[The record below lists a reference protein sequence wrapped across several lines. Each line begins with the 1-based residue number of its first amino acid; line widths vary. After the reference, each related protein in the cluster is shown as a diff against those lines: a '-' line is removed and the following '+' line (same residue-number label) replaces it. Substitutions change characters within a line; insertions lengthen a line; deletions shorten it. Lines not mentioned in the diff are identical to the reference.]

1 MSAVEQ
7 TGPPCIIDLAPRW
20 AIDAVLFL
28 TLSAVLLAWG
38 MTSVSAP
45 RSAVGFI
52 IAAAIGL
59 LVDRMVPALTDP
71 ATIADESVE
80 QPIGA
85 YQQARARYLV
95 AAVPVVLLFAAIA
108 AAFSSS
114 PEGAGT
120 LAGLSAA
127 IGFTRLIGVHRLR
140 RLERD
145 RHIRL
150 SARAG
155 IWRRGPRT
163 FYTRPDLGI

>member
-7 TGPPCIIDLAPRW
+7 TG
-20 AIDAVLFL
+20 
-28 TLSAVLLAWG
+28 
-38 MTSVSAP
+38 
-45 RSAVGFI
+45 
-52 IAAAIGL
+52 
-59 LVDRMVPALTDP
+59 
-71 ATIADESVE
+71 

-85 YQQARARYLV
+85 YQRTRARCLV
-95 AAVPVVLLFAAIA
+95 AAEPVVLLFAAI

-127 IGFTRLIGVHRLR
+127 IGFTRLIGVRRLR
-140 RLERD
+140 RLERE

-150 SARAG
+150 SAGAG

-163 FYTRPDLGI
+163 FYTRPDVRIGAR